1 MKITTCILRKIRTK
15 SLWKNQKVDA
25 DHQNILVLKDG
36 SIRIIDFDCSCF
48 VSEECNLI
56 AQQDEKIF
64 KMFEELRRK
73 RDPCNSCSP

>member
-1 MKITTCILRKIRTK
+1 
-15 SLWKNQKVDA
+15 
-25 DHQNILVLKDG
+25 LVLKDG

-73 RDPCNSCSP
+73 RDPCYSCSP